1 MVMLFLETLL
11 FLADLTLDQSAHA
24 MGLHSIKNGLISKDY
39 SLVMPTLINIFQN
52 CVASCGIE
60 IQPQYYLF

>member
-24 MGLHSIKNGLISKDY
+24 MGLHSIKNG
-39 SLVMPTLINIFQN
+39 PNFQRL
-52 CVASCGIE
+52 
-60 IQPQYYLF
+60 LFGDAYVN